1 MSYFSHQ
8 PSLVTQREKTILS
21 MGVCS
26 VSKKLLEN
34 QLISLEEIEEMLILL
49 HELEQNTAKI
59 PYYCEVSQMV
69 IYHP

>member
-1 MSYFSHQ
+1 
-8 PSLVTQREKTILS
+8 